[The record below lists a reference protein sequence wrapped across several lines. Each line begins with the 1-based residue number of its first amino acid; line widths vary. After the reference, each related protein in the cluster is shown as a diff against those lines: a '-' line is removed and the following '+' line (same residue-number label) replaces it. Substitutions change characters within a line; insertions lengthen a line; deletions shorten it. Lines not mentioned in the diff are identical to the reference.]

1 MVPSLLCT
9 FVVHITFFH
18 DSSLTPF
25 ILSLSLAF
33 SFSFSLS
40 LCLSLPLSLSLPFSE
55 TWGHLHSDIFGQF
68 APPRVSI
75 VQKKLVDHNKSGSH
89 DYIKHDQSI
98 RALSEF
104 DMLWDFP
111 AHFQMKFPQF
121 SRSFTLN
128 VFLELSYPCLF
139 HLPDQALAQDRFQ
152 LFATLKGVRNCV
164 GHRWFH
170 SWSKAC
176 MEHSQVEAFTRDMAS
191 DMLKQVHVEGVS
203 CYLLMV
209 MVLFWMLEQAPNA
222 ILTAHRLCDDG

>member
-1 MVPSLLCT
+1 MSIADSWYRAYCALLLFT
-9 FVVHITFFH
+9 LHFSMIP
-18 DSSLTPF
+18 LLPPF

-104 DMLWDFP
+104 DML
-111 AHFQMKFPQF
+111 
-121 SRSFTLN
+121 
-128 VFLELSYPCLF
+128 
-139 HLPDQALAQDRFQ
+139 
-152 LFATLKGVRNCV
+152 
-164 GHRWFH
+164 
-170 SWSKAC
+170 
-176 MEHSQVEAFTRDMAS
+176 
-191 DMLKQVHVEGVS
+191 
-203 CYLLMV
+203 
-209 MVLFWMLEQAPNA
+209 
-222 ILTAHRLCDDG
+222 